1 MIEIKNDNDIV
12 ITKEDGTEQ
21 LLKIL
26 FYFHNDQRN
35 KDYYFLYEE
44 GCEDEVIVM
53 ATADGKS
60 LETLTEE
67 EYDEAE
73 QVFEAYESD
82 PTIQTIKDG
91 ND

>member
-26 FYFHNDQRN
+26 FYFHNDQRD

-44 GCEDEVIVM
+44 GNEDDIIVLG
-53 ATADGKS
+53 TKDG
-60 LETLTEE
+60 ETMDTLTDEE
-67 EYDEAE
+67 LDEAD
-73 QVFEAYESD
+73 QVLEAYESD
-82 PTIQTIKDG
+82 PTIQGLKEA
-91 ND
+91 N

>member
-1 MIEIKNDNDIV
+1 MIEIKNDNDMV

-44 GCEDEVIVM
+44 GNEDEVIVM
-53 ATADGKS
+53 GTSDGKT
-60 LETLTEE
+60 LDTLTDEE
-67 EYDEAE
+67 FDEAE
-73 QVFEAYESD
+73 QVFEAYEED
-82 PTIQTIKDG
+82 PAIQEIKDG
-91 ND
+91 D